1 MSLKEI
7 TDNAPHL
14 SIARRRAIYSEQFM
28 EDSMHPLTK
37 SLLEKNK

>member
-1 MSLKEI
+1 MTLSEI

-14 SIARRRAIYSEQFM
+14 SNAARRAIYSEQLM
-28 EDSMHPLTK
+28 EAGMHPLTR